1 MAQAPAG
8 GATNPPGQNAANA
21 GNQGGAN
28 AGAAAAQQQPGA
40 QAG

>member
-1 MAQAPAG
+1 MGQAPNG
-8 GATNPPGQNAANA
+8 GATNAQGQNPGNA
-21 GNQGGAN
+21 GNQGGGN